1 MGDFSEHVLFGLLVA
16 VLLLYTAD
24 SFVYLTGVEIT
35 VATVAVFIG
44 SILPD
49 IDHKKSYIHRA
60 VKSFMSISSGLI
72 IFFLPLEMYLSF
84 AMAVAGFL
92 VVYAVLSSLNIR
104 HRGVTH
110 SISFAVTVS
119 SLAVIVGIFA
129 LSTPVPGLA
138 MGVGIGS
145 HLLLDQEFKL

>member
-1 MGDFSEHVLFGLLVA
+1 MFGLLVA

-24 SFVYLTGVEIT
+24 SFVKLTGVEIT
-35 VATVAVFIG
+35 VSTVAVFIG

-49 IDHKKSYIHRA
+49 IDHKNSYIHRA
-60 VKSFMSISSGLI
+60 VKSFLSISSGLI
-72 IFFLPLEMYLSF
+72 IFFLPLEMYVSF
-84 AMAVAGFL
+84 AMAVAAFL
-92 VVYAVLSSLNIR
+92 LVYAVLSHLNIR

-110 SISFAVTVS
+110 SISFGVTAGSMVMI
-119 SLAVIVGIFA
+119 AGIFL
-129 LSTPVPGLA
+129 LSTPIPGLA